1 MNANLLAHRSLLALV
16 VAAAL
21 AAVPLSGARAQM
33 EWGETT
39 VTVGPEPGAPAAPD
53 APVGPEFLDPSL
65 GPITIAGPAEAEEAP
80 AARVIG
86 ADELPRALTY
96 DEADALRQRASAA
109 TVEVVATFQR
119 DPLLTP
125 SVVEVRGAATAVR
138 ATEDGDPVLV
148 TASYLVEGATN
159 VQIQTPDGPVE
170 AEVEYDRRVGLAI
183 LRVPDAAG
191 LGLEALPIA
200 EETDA
205 DSQEEGFTTAM
216 AGGGATLGAGGD
228 EYGFYQLNTLGAVLG
243 YPILNREGE
252 LVGIGSHRYPPRP
265 ELSLSVPADQVESYL
280 TR

>member
-1 MNANLLAHRSLLALV
+1 MNAKPSLQCLSLFACI
-16 VAAAL
+16 
-21 AAVPLSGARAQM
+21 AVCVSVPGGNARAQM
-33 EWGETT
+33 QWGETN
-39 VTVGPEPGAPAAPD
+39 VTLGPEPGASAAPGEP
-53 APVGPEFLDPSL
+53 AGPDFLDPSL
-65 GPITIAGPAEAEEAP
+65 GPITIAGPSEAEEAP

-119 DPLLTP
+119 DPLLAP
-125 SVVEVRGAATAVR
+125 NLVEVRGAATAVLV
-138 ATEDGDPVLV
+138 ADDAEPALV
-148 TASYLVEGATN
+148 TASYLVEGATT
-159 VQIQTPDGPVE
+159 VQVQTPAGLVD
-170 AEVEYDRRVGLAI
+170 AEVEYDRNLGLAT
-183 LRVPDAAG
+183 LRVRDAED
-191 LGLEALPIA
+191 LGLEPLRIA

-205 DSQEEGFTTAM
+205 DSQEEGFTTAT
-216 AGGGATLGAGGD
+216 AGGGATLGAADG

-265 ELSLSVPADQVESYL
+265 DLSLSVPADQVESYL